1 MATRAIRTTMMQRLQ
16 LPLYIASLWL
26 ALATALLSSLMPV
39 GMPRTTALGSAFNPA
54 TTAVALQPSR
64 AQPRVV
70 LESGRLDDEPVSGA
84 GTSVAVMP
92 VPVVAPARE
101 LSLPPAPKPLTAAP
115 ALPLP
120 PDLDGSPRGPPLS

>member
-1 MATRAIRTTMMQRLQ
+1 MATWAIRTTMMQRLQ

-92 VPVVAPARE
+92 LPVVAPARE
-101 LSLPPAPKPLTAAP
+101 VSLPPAPKPLTAAP

>member
-1 MATRAIRTTMMQRLQ
+1 MATWAIRTTMMQRLQ

-92 VPVVAPARE
+92 LPVVAPARE